1 MRYLL
6 LATLLLLVF
15 QSIGIYLRRLFERS
29 TKNLLNDKSIIPV
42 EIEEKI
48 NGEEDKISN
57 LEKTSTI
64 DTNITTRNIK
74 SEIIAEIIEGRNSL
88 IKVTESHTR
97 YGFIFS
103 AGLLLV
109 WFNYYLG
116 NFPFSI
122 IISLLVFILTI
133 LNYFIYVNNRK
144 VIIEKHKGVIAEYNQ
159 LNNREPK

>member
-1 MRYLL
+1 MRDLL
-6 LATLLLLVF
+6 IATLLLLVF

-29 TKNLLNDKSIIPV
+29 TRKLLNDKFIIPIEIDGKNN
-42 EIEEKI
+42 EIE
-48 NGEEDKISN
+48 NKISTI
-57 LEKTSTI
+57 EETSTI
-64 DTNITTRNIK
+64 DTNIKTKNYK
-74 SEIIAEIIEGRNSL
+74 KDIITEIIEGRNLL

-133 LNYFIYVNNRK
+133 LNYFVYYIKRNK
-144 VIIEKHKGVIAEYNQ
+144 IIEKHNKVIAEYNL
-159 LNNREPK
+159 LNNRELI